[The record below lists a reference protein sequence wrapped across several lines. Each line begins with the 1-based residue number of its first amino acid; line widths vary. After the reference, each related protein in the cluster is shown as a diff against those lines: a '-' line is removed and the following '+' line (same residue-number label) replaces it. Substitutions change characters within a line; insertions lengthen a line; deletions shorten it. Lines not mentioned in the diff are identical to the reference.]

1 MRLRGL
7 RGPLL
12 PLQRNDDYWIV
23 PARRRAV
30 PGGQSDTRADPPPSL
45 SPTSRT
51 LASCAWFSK
60 TLVSLSFIVVL
71 RQYVLPEHLRT
82 RAVAHPHV
90 KRRAHVHSK
99 SSTTGWLCIQS
110 SVCAASTAGALHS
123 AVCPPPKPHAS
134 RPYER
139 VVDALLAEAHAH
151 AALDREVIEVE
162 RIVGYTIPLFR
173 AARSPVRRAGCR
185 RSGRRHRANGS
196 SPSRVAGHRP
206 SFGAANG
213 SSSSAVTSSATG
225 AASGAGAKGS
235 TSPP

>member
-1 MRLRGL
+1 M
-7 RGPLL
+7 
-12 PLQRNDDYWIV
+12 V

-30 PGGQSDTRADPPPSL
+30 PGGQSDTRADPPLSL
-45 SPTSRT
+45 AD
-51 LASCAWFSK
+51 LADPRV
-60 TLVSLSFIVVL
+60 LRVVL
-71 RQYVLPEHLRT
+71 EDPCFVIVHRCTPPVCT
-82 RAVAHPHV
+82 ARASAHPCSGSSPRQASRSRPAQEQYNRMVVHTV
-90 KRRAHVHSK
+90 ECLRRLDR
-99 SSTTGWLCIQS
+99 GC
-110 SVCAASTAGALHS
+110 TALRRL
-123 AVCPPPKPHAS
+123 PPPKPHAS
-134 RPYER
+134 RPEER

-162 RIVGYTIPLFR
+162 RIVGYTLPLFR
-173 AARSPVRRAGCR
+173 AARSPVRRAGCQ